1 MLRRMT
7 SVKLSTTLRIQH
19 LHVHVDGFCFNF
31 KLQSSG
37 CSYEFD
43 GALLGVF
50 ERCIN

>member
-1 MLRRMT
+1 MLRRLT
-7 SVKLSTTLRIQH
+7 LVKLSTTLRIQH
-19 LHVHVDGFCFNF
+19 LDGFCFNF